1 MAGLL
6 SFLSDI
12 KVRPPE
18 IAGPLAQL
26 LQSQYELKNLK
37 YPSDLGANDKGH
49 YLVINI
55 NVQKSTQF
63 KSDINVGAAARR
75 FDTGPGSAGVNSLLG
90 TVSNAADKV
99 KELGSSFFGFIGGE
113 LNKLGVPTDTSGTVV
128 GTTTSAIGSSI
139 TGIIKNIGDGVR
151 ATSQISTVIYL
162 YMPDTLN
169 FDQNQKYENPSLA
182 GLASGIASAGQS
194 VADVM
199 TSGGSTDEK
208 ISKGVS
214 NLTPFAAKAFFSTF
228 GGKLGDVLFT
238 AGTGLVQNPL
248 MEVLYT
254 QPKFREFR
262 FDFMFYP
269 RTEAESM
276 EVQKIISEL
285 RFHQA
290 PEGLASSNGF
300 FLVPPSEFNI
310 SFYYN
315 GRENPNI
322 PKLGICVLKGLQINY
337 APSGFSAYEVPG
349 QSATLGGTGMPVAI
363 QLSLNFMETEIK
375 TKSSF
380 NEEDKMNGLPHRS
393 SSIELRTQAEI
404 QASADLNTMGKEPQ

>member
-12 KVRPPE
+12 SVRPPE
-18 IAGPLAQL
+18 ISGPLAQL
-26 LQSQYELKNLK
+26 MQSQYELKNLK

-63 KSDINVGAAARR
+63 KNDINEGAAARR
-75 FDTGPGSAGVNSLLG
+75 FDTGPGGAGATSLLK
-90 TVSNAADKV
+90 TISNAADTV
-99 KELGSSFFGFIGGE
+99 KEFGASLKTAAETAIT
-113 LNKLGVPTDTSGTVV
+113 KYTGVSTDTSGTSI
-128 GTTTSAIGSSI
+128 GAISSAVDQSLS
-139 TGIIKNIGDGVR
+139 GIIKNIGDGVR

-169 FDQNQKYENPSLA
+169 FDQNQQYDNPSLS
-182 GLASGIASAGQS
+182 GLASGFASMGQS

-214 NLTPFAAKAFFSTF
+214 NLTPFAAKAFLSKF
-228 GGKLGDVLFT
+228 GGKMGDVLFT

-254 QPKFREFR
+254 QPRFREFR

-290 PEGLASSNGF
+290 PEGLSSSNGF

-315 GRENPNI
+315 GQENPNI
-322 PKLGICVLKGLQINY
+322 PKLGICVLKQMNINY
-337 APSGFSAYEVPG
+337 APSGFSAYEIPG

-363 QLSLNFMETEIK
+363 QLSLSFMETEIK

-393 SSIELRTQAEI
+393 SSIELRTPTEV
-404 QASADLNTMGKEPQ
+404 QASNDLKDAW

>member
-75 FDTGPGSAGVNSLLG
+75 FDTGPGGAGVNSLLR
-90 TVSNAADKV
+90 TVSNAADTV
-99 KELGSSFFGFIGGE
+99 KELGSSFVGFIEGKI
-113 LNKLGVPTDTSGTVV
+113 NNLGVPTDTSGTVV
-128 GTTTSAIGSSI
+128 GTTKSAIGASL

-169 FDQNQKYENPSLA
+169 FDQNQKYDNPSRA

-214 NLTPFAAKAFFSTF
+214 NLTPFAAKAFLSTF
-228 GGKLGDVLFT
+228 GGKMGDVLFT

-254 QPKFREFR
+254 QPEFLEGENAWFNETTNSKENVNKCIKFWSLPNILIVDFKR
-262 FDFMFYP
+262 FNNANKKLNNIIKTPLLGLDLSKYVVGYNKDKYIYELFGICNHHGECLGGHYTAYVKNSNQKWYDFND
-269 RTEAESM
+269 TNVNE
-276 EVQKIISEL
+276 ISESQL
-285 RFHQA
+285 IT
-290 PEGLASSNGF
+290 PKGYCY
-300 FLVPPSEFNI
+300 
-310 SFYYN
+310 FY
-315 GRENPNI
+315 R
-322 PKLGICVLKGLQINY
+322 KLL
-337 APSGFSAYEVPG
+337 
-349 QSATLGGTGMPVAI
+349 
-363 QLSLNFMETEIK
+363 
-375 TKSSF
+375 
-380 NEEDKMNGLPHRS
+380 
-393 SSIELRTQAEI
+393 
-404 QASADLNTMGKEPQ
+404 

>member
-12 KVRPPE
+12 SVRPPE
-18 IAGPLAQL
+18 ISGPLAQL
-26 LQSQYELKNLK
+26 MQSQYELKNLK

-63 KSDINVGAAARR
+63 KNDINVGASARR
-75 FDTGPGSAGVNSLLG
+75 FDTGPGSAGVNSLLN
-90 TVSNAADKV
+90 TVSNAADTV
-99 KELGSSFFGFIGGE
+99 KEFAASVKDSIEGQI
-113 LNKLGVPTDTSGTVV
+113 NKLGVTTRANDT
-128 GTTTSAIGSSI
+128 AIGAGITSI
-139 TGIIKNIGDGVR
+139 DKSIDGFIKNIGDGVR

-169 FDQNQKYENPSLA
+169 FDQSQQYDNPSLA

-199 TSGGSTDEK
+199 TSGGSTNEQ
-208 ISKGVS
+208 ISKGIS
-214 NLTPFAAKAFFSTF
+214 NLTPFAAKAFLSTF
-228 GGKLGDVLFT
+228 GGKMGDVLFT
-238 AGTGLVQNPL
+238 AGSGLVQNPL

-290 PEGLASSNGF
+290 PEGLSSSNGF
-300 FLVPPSEFNI
+300 FLVPPSEFNV

-322 PKLGICVLKGLQINY
+322 PKLGICVLRGLQINY

-363 QLSLNFMETEIK
+363 QLSMDFMETEIK
-375 TKSSF
+375 TKSAF

-393 SSIELRTQAEI
+393 SSIELRTPTEV
-404 QASADLNTMGKEPQ
+404 QASNDLKDAW

>member
-75 FDTGPGSAGVNSLLG
+75 FDTGPGGAGVNSLLR
-90 TVSNAADKV
+90 TVSNAADTVAAFAASV
-99 KELGSSFFGFIGGE
+99 KGTIEGQI
-113 LNKLGVPTDTSGTVV
+113 NKLGVPTDTSGTVV

-214 NLTPFAAKAFFSTF
+214 NLTPFAAKAFLSTF
-228 GGKLGDVLFT
+228 GGKMGDVLFT

-254 QPKFREFR
+254 QPEFRTFR

-269 RTEAESM
+269 RTEAESK

-315 GRENPNI
+315 GQENPNI
-322 PKLGICVLKGLQINY
+322 PKIGICVLQQLNINY

-363 QLSLNFMETEIK
+363 QISMQFMETEIK

-393 SSIELRTQAEI
+393 SSIELRTQSEI

>member
-12 KVRPPE
+12 SVRPPE

-26 LQSQYELKNLK
+26 MQSQYELKNLK

-63 KSDINVGAAARR
+63 KNDINEGAAARR
-75 FDTGPGSAGVNSLLG
+75 FDNGAGSAGAGGVLS
-90 TVSNAADKV
+90 TISNAAQTAEQWV
-99 KELGSSFFGFIGGE
+99 SSATTFASGY
-113 LNKLGVPTDTSGTVV
+113 LNKLDVPTDTSNTAV
-128 GTTTSAIGSSI
+128 GTGVDALKNSI
-139 TGIIKNIGDGVR
+139 SGAIKNIGDGVR
-151 ATSQISTVIYL
+151 ATKQISTVIYL

-169 FDQNQKYENPSLA
+169 FDQNQQYSNPSLS
-182 GLASGIASAGQS
+182 GLATGVAAAGQS
-194 VADVM
+194 IADVM
-199 TSGGSTDEK
+199 TSGGSRDEQ
-208 ISKGVS
+208 ITKGVS

-238 AGTGLVQNPL
+238 AGTGLVQNPM

-254 QPKFREFR
+254 QPAFREFR

-290 PEGLASSNGF
+290 PEGLSSSNGF
-300 FLVPPSEFNI
+300 FLVPPSEFNV

-375 TKSSF
+375 TKSAF

-393 SSIELRTQAEI
+393 SSIELRTQSEI
-404 QASADLNTMGKEPQ
+404 QASADLNTMGKEP

>member
-12 KVRPPE
+12 SVRPPE

-26 LQSQYELKNLK
+26 MQSQYDLKNLK
-37 YPSDLGANDKGH
+37 YPADLGANDKGH

-63 KSDINVGAAARR
+63 KNDINVGAAARR
-75 FDTGPGSAGVNSLLG
+75 FDTGPGSAGAGGVLS
-90 TVSNAADKV
+90 TISNAAQTL
-99 KELGSSFFGFIGGE
+99 EQWASQATTFASNY
-113 LNKLGVPTDTSGTVV
+113 LNKLGVSTDTNGTAV
-128 GTTTSAIGSSI
+128 GTGVDAMQNSI
-139 TGIIKNIGDGVR
+139 SGAIKNIGDGVR
-151 ATSQISTVIYL
+151 ATKQISTVVYL
-162 YMPDTLN
+162 YMPDSLN
-169 FDQNQKYENPSLA
+169 FDQSQQYSNPSLS
-182 GLASGIASAGQS
+182 GLATGVASAGQS
-194 VADVM
+194 IADVM
-199 TSGGSTDEK
+199 SSGGSRDEQ
-208 ISKGVS
+208 ITKGVS
-214 NLTPFAAKAFFSTF
+214 NLTPFALQAAAKLA
-228 GGKLGDVLFT
+228 GGELSGVLFS
-238 AGTGLVQNPL
+238 AATGLVQNPM

-254 QPKFREFR
+254 QPQFRTFR

-269 RTEAESM
+269 RTEAESK

-300 FLVPPSEFNI
+300 FLVPPSEFNL

-315 GRENPNI
+315 GKENPNI
-322 PKLGICVLKGLQINY
+322 PKVGICVLKQMNVNY

-363 QLSLNFMETEIK
+363 QLSLEFMETEIK
-375 TKSSF
+375 TKASF
-380 NEEDKMNGLPHRS
+380 NQEDTMNGLPSRPLGS
-393 SSIELRTQAEI
+393 SELRTQSEI
-404 QASADLNTMGKEPQ
+404 QASADLKDAYN

>member
-12 KVRPPE
+12 SVRPPE
-18 IAGPLAQL
+18 ISGPLAQL
-26 LQSQYELKNLK
+26 MQSQYDLKNLK

-63 KSDINVGAAARR
+63 KNDINVGAAARR
-75 FDTGPGSAGVNSLLG
+75 FDTGPGGAGVNSLLS
-90 TVSNAADKV
+90 TVSNAADTV
-99 KELGSSFFGFIGGE
+99 KEFAASVKGTIEGQI
-113 LNKLGVPTDTSGTVV
+113 NRLGVPTDTSGTSI
-128 GTTTSAIGSSI
+128 GTTTSAIDGAL

-169 FDQNQKYENPSLA
+169 FDQQQRYDNPSLS
-182 GLASGIASAGQS
+182 GIASGIASAGQS

-214 NLTPFAAKAFFSTF
+214 NLTPFAAKAFLSTL

-254 QPKFREFR
+254 QPAFREFR
-262 FDFMFYP
+262 FDFMLYP

-290 PEGLASSNGF
+290 PEGLSSSNGF

-315 GRENPNI
+315 GQENPNI
-322 PKLGICVLKGLQINY
+322 PKLGICVLKQMNINY
-337 APSGFSAYEVPG
+337 APSGFSAYEIPG

-363 QLSLNFMETEIK
+363 QLSLSFMETEIK
-375 TKSSF
+375 TKSAF

-393 SSIELRTQAEI
+393 SSIELRTPTEV
-404 QASADLNTMGKEPQ
+404 QASNDLKDAW

>member
-12 KVRPPE
+12 SVRPPE

-26 LQSQYELKNLK
+26 MESKYKLKNLK

-63 KSDINVGAAARR
+63 KNDINVGAAARR
-75 FDTGPGSAGVNSLLG
+75 FDTGPGGAGVTSLLS
-90 TVSNAADKV
+90 TVSNAADTV
-99 KELGSSFFGFIGGE
+99 KEAAASVKATIEKEIKKYTGE
-113 LNKLGVPTDTSGTVV
+113 APPSGTP
-128 GTTTSAIGSSI
+128 GTNIGAASSAIDKNL

-169 FDQNQKYENPSLA
+169 FDQNQQYSNPSLA
-182 GLASGIASAGQS
+182 GLASGIASGGQS
-194 VADVM
+194 IADAM

-208 ISKGVS
+208 MSKGVS
-214 NLTPFAAKAFFSTF
+214 NLTPFAAKIFFDAF
-228 GGKLGDVLFT
+228 GGKMGDVLFT

-254 QPKFREFR
+254 QPAFREFR

-290 PEGLASSNGF
+290 PEGLSSSNGF
-300 FLVPPSEFNI
+300 FLVPPSEFNV

-380 NEEDKMNGLPHRS
+380 NAEDKMNGLPHRS
-393 SSIELRTQAEI
+393 SSIELGTPTEV
-404 QASADLNTMGKEPQ
+404 QASRN